1 MKVLSPR
8 SRNER
13 FGKLSNIDEPLA
25 QLLKSRGDRR
35 KVIDM
40 RSKFVR
46 GDRKSCMILDA
57 LELFR

>member
-1 MKVLSPR
+1 M
-8 SRNER
+8 